1 MLISYISKTS
11 TLLPLFV
18 LLYSLVR
25 CELTRSMF
33 FASYTTFRVESNC
46 LICSSSEPDLII
58 IPFFFVVVAE
68 PVVAFIG

>member
-1 MLISYISKTS
+1 
-11 TLLPLFV
+11 
-18 LLYSLVR
+18 
-25 CELTRSMF
+25 MF

-68 PVVAFIG
+68 PVVAFIGWFISIAIDGGLFLNVGNFNRNAPVQ